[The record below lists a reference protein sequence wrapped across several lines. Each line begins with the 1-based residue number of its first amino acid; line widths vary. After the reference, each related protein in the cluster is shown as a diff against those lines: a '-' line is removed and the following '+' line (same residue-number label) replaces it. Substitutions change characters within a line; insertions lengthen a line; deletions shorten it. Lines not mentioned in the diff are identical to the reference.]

1 MNEELVRLSISSDG
15 HPVIKHTRTGNMYR
29 LLEITP
35 IKIND
40 EWTDV
45 AHYSGS
51 TGKFGRLVDDFE
63 GFEYLFND
71 INMPL
76 K

>member
-1 MNEELVRLSISSDG
+1 MSPELVRKAISSQG
-15 HPVIKHTRTGNMYR
+15 SPVIKHVRTGNMYR

-35 IKIND
+35 VKIND
-40 EWTDV
+40 EWVDV
-45 AHYSGS
+45 AHFSGS
-51 TGKFGRLVDDFE
+51 TGKFGRLLDNFE

-71 INMPL
+71 INMPI